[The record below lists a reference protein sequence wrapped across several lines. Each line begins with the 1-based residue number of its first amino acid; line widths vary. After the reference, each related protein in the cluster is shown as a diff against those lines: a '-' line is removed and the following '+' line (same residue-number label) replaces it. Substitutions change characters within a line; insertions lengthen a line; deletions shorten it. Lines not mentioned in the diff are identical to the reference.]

1 MFPPRNA
8 DEVRALVKPVVRAAQ
23 WHQAEVAAVTGTTV
37 TLTICG
43 DTVTLVPYLASYT
56 PTSGD
61 VVEVL
66 AQDGRIVVVGKL
78 GAGASFPAGGASG
91 QMLGSDGSGGVA
103 WISVSAYV
111 AVTSTYA
118 ASADDTTIDCTAN
131 TFTVT
136 LPDVTTVEPGKALT
150 VKNSG
155 SGTVTVDGHS
165 AQTID
170 GALTVSLYPLEAL
183 SLVCTG
189 TTWRIT

>member
-1 MFPPRNA
+1 MFIPRNA
-8 DEVRALVKPVVRAAQ
+8 DEVRALVKPTVRAAQ
-23 WHQAEVAAVTGTTV
+23 WHQAEVDAVTGTTV

-56 PTSGD
+56 PVAGH

-66 AQDGRIVVVGKL
+66 AQDGRLVVVGRL
-78 GAGASFPAGGASG
+78 GTGASTPAGGGMG

-103 WISVSAYV
+103 WVSVSAYV
-111 AVTSTYA
+111 AVTATYA
-118 ASADDTTIDCTAN
+118 ATADDTTIDCTAN

-136 LPDVTTVEPGKALT
+136 LPDATAVDAGKALT

-155 SGTVTVDGHS
+155 TGTITVDGHG

-170 GALTVSLYPLEAL
+170 GALTVSLFALEAL
-183 SLVCTG
+183 TLVGTG